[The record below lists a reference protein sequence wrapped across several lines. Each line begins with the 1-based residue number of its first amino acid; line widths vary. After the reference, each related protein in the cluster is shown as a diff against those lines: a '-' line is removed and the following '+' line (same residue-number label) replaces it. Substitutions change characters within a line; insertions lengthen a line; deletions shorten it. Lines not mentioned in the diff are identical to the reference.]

1 MDQMCQYNFKV
12 ILFTNTN
19 DDDDDNDD
27 DNNIIIIIIIIIII
41 MMIMITII
49 IITIISVRQFFLCLP
64 TGTGTYPMLVLELLK
79 QVNRRSY
86 PFATLELR
94 KNLGQVRRAK
104 TSGIVTG
111 DAPLAI
117 FFSLSLVTVPEV
129 FAKVYLSQF
138 PFSF

>member
-1 MDQMCQYNFKV
+1 M
-12 ILFTNTN
+12 
-19 DDDDDNDD
+19 
-27 DNNIIIIIIIIIII
+27 
-41 MMIMITII
+41 
-49 IITIISVRQFFLCLP
+49 P

-79 QVNRRSY
+79 QVNRQSY

-94 KNLGQVRRAK
+94 KNLGQVRHAK

-129 FAKVYLSQF
+129 FAKVNLSQF